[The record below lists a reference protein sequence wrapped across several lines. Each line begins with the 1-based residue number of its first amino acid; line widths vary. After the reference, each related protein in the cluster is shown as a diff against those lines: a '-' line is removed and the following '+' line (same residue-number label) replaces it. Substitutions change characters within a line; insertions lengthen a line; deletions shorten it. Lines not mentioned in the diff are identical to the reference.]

1 MNTIDLTAYSVLGL
15 VAAFPAVRAAA
26 VKLWPRFIAAPTPAA
41 QASRTQHWTALLLQL
56 VEELEDDGAAD
67 AAELGRELIWRLIGG
82 QPDSQPEKKK

>member
-1 MNTIDLTAYSVLGL
+1 MNTIDLTVYSILAL

-26 VKLWPRFIAAPTPAA
+26 VKLWPTLTAAPTPAA
-41 QASRTQHWTALLLQL
+41 HASRTQHWTALLLQL
-56 VEELEDDGAAD
+56 VEELDADGSPD